1 MKKILLISYLFPPC
15 GESGVQRNLKYV
27 KYLPQFGWKPY
38 VLTVKDIVY
47 HSYDPTL
54 IIEVPPEATI
64 IRTESLDPFRIGY
77 LLHGRSLPQKNS
89 KGSKKNIINSSLSL
103 NFLRS
108 FRNWMIFPDSS
119 VGWLPF
125 AVKRGLELI
134 KEEKIDIILA
144 SLGPYSSAI
153 AGCIISKLSG
163 VPFIIDFRDGW
174 TDDPHLIRPT
184 RLHAAMHRFLEHK
197 VVPSA
202 AGICVYGDY
211 LLERLMKRYPAL
223 SNSAI
228 TITHGFDTDD
238 FDGIKPAP
246 KATNR
251 RRIVYCGSFYELY
264 APIFKNLIKSLL
276 MLNGSVLETIE
287 VVFVGRFEIFGA
299 EAEIT
304 RNDLAD
310 HIKLTGYL
318 SHKEALSYLLSADA
332 LLLVLPIGD
341 IQAYSG
347 KIFEYFAA
355 RKPIIACIEPEG
367 TCAEL
372 LKKVGLADFI
382 VKPDDAHMLA
392 SAIMKLSKHDW
403 RFPTSASLEHFTRRN
418 LTFRLSQFLEYVVD
432 GNAES

>member
-1 MKKILLISYLFPPC
+1 MKKVLLISYLFPPC

-38 VLTVKDIVY
+38 VLTVKDIIY
-47 HSYDPTL
+47 HSYDPSL
-54 IIEVPPEATI
+54 LIEVPSEANI
-64 IRTESLDPFRIGY
+64 IRTGSLDPFRISY
-77 LLHGRSLPQKNS
+77 LLQGRSFE
-89 KGSKKNIINSSLSL
+89 KKQSDDLKKKTFL
-103 NFLRS
+103 NNTFILNLLRGL
-108 FRNWMIFPDSS
+108 RNWIVFPDASI
-119 VGWLPF
+119 GWLPF
-125 AVKRGLELI
+125 AMKRGLGLI
-134 KEEKIDIILA
+134 RNEKIDIILA

-153 AGCIISKLSG
+153 AGCILSKISG

-184 RLHAAMHRFLEHK
+184 RIHAAMHRFLEHK
-197 VVPSA
+197 VVQNA

-246 KATNR
+246 KTINR

-264 APIFKNLIKSLL
+264 APIFKNLIESLL
-276 MLNGSVLETIE
+276 MLKGSVLETIE

-299 EAEIT
+299 EVEIT
-304 RNDLAD
+304 RNGLAD

-318 SHKEALSYLLSADA
+318 SHKEAVSYLLSADA

-341 IQAYSG
+341 MQAYSG

-355 RKPIIACIEPEG
+355 GKPIIACIEPEG

-372 LKKVGLADFI
+372 LEKVGLADFI
-382 VKPDDAHMLA
+382 VKPDDANMLA
-392 SAIMKLSKHDW
+392 EAIMTLSKHAW
-403 RFPTSASLEHFTRRN
+403 QLPKNTNIEKFTRRN
-418 LTFRLSQFLEYVVD
+418 ITFRLSQFLENVV
-432 GNAES
+432 NRNS